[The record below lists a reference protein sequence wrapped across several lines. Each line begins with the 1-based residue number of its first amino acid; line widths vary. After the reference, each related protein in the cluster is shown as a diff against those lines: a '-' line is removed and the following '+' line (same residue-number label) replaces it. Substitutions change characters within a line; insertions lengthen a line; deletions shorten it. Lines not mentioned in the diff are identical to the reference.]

1 MTDSAAGECT
11 GAGDEREREWSVGG
25 GAPPGKVADRGGSSK
40 PAGGLACAPRVLPL
54 PIYPPIFLPV
64 DCHRLVLVGDAHLG
78 RGADASEES
87 LLAFLEAV
95 PGFGDGLVVT
105 GDLFEFW
112 FTYRRAI
119 PRAGLRVVSALAE
132 LRRKVPIIIVGGNHD
147 RWADDF
153 WGDLRIEFQPTEARF
168 RLGGVPALVR
178 HGDGISESHWS
189 AGVLRRIISSPG
201 TVALFRAIHP
211 DLGFWMVDHLSGV
224 LGDSTR
230 DPAVLDRAAARQ
242 RAWAL
247 ARLAEDP
254 TLGLVV
260 MGHTHRPA
268 VAESGAGRLYVNPGP
283 WCDGRRYAVVSEGRA
298 TLETFTG

>member
-1 MTDSAAGECT
+1 MSRDK
-11 GAGDEREREWSVGG
+11 GG
-25 GAPPGKVADRGGSSK
+25 GPSGKVAVRGGPSK
-40 PAGGLACAPRVLPL
+40 PAGGSGAAGRVLPL
-54 PIYPPIFLPV
+54 AIYPPIFLPV
-64 DCHRLVLVGDAHLG
+64 DCQRLVLVGDAHLG

-119 PRAGLRVVSALAE
+119 PREGIRVVTALAE
-132 LRRKVPIIIVGGNHD
+132 LRRRMPILIVGGNHD

-168 RLGGVPALVR
+168 RLGGTPAVVR
-178 HGDGISESHWS
+178 HGDGITESHWS
-189 AGVLRRIISSPG
+189 AGVLRRIIFSPG
-201 TVALFRAIHP
+201 TAGLFRAIHP
-211 DLGFWMVDHLSGV
+211 DLGFWLVDHLSGV
-224 LGDSTR
+224 LGDATR

-242 RAWAL
+242 REWAL

-254 TLGLVV
+254 TLGLMA

-268 VAESGAGRLYVNPGP
+268 VAEAGAGRLYVNPGS
-283 WCDGRRYAVVSEGRA
+283 WCDGRRYAVVGEGRA
-298 TLETFTG
+298 TLEVFAG